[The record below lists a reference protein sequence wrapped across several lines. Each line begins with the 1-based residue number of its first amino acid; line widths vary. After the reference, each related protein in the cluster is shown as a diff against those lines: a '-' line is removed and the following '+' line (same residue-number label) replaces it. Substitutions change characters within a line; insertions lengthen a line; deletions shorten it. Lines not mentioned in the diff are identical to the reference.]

1 MGASSVCLRLNC
13 LSRDSDW
20 LTLIKTRSR
29 SRGNAVFR
37 TTSGKISFSP
47 TSFFPHS
54 SPVFALLIKFDPIER
69 PGSKKIERLVYKDLV
84 CFESDVKGEDLVD
97 VATRDIGNSKML

>member
-29 SRGNAVFR
+29 SRGNVVVR
-37 TTSGKISFSP
+37 TASGKISFSP
-47 TSFFPHS
+47 ATFLPPLPS
-54 SPVFALLIKFDPIER
+54 SPPLIKFHSIEK
-69 PGSKKIERLVYKDLV
+69 PASKK
-84 CFESDVKGEDLVD
+84 
-97 VATRDIGNSKML
+97 

>member
-47 TSFFPHS
+47 TSFFSTP
-54 SPVFALLIKFDPIER
+54 PPPIFALLIKFDSIER
-69 PGSKKIERLVYKDLV
+69 PGSKKIERLVY
-84 CFESDVKGEDLVD
+84 
-97 VATRDIGNSKML
+97 I